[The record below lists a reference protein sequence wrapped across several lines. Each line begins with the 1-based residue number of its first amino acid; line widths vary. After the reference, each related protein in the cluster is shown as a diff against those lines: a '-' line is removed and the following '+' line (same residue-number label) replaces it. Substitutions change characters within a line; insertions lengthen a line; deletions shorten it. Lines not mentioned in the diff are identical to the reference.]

1 MTGNKIN
8 SNPSFDTDA
17 DTIIE
22 KEEVIEP
29 VEDDTEETTPEVEN
43 ENEDSPEDPS
53 DGKNEPLEPNE
64 DDEKKRALAGLL
76 NEEEKLRKDESDLDI
91 EIAKVKERIKGRR
104 SNRREK
110 REIIEKVQKVIP
122 IDDEVDDLSDIDETT
137 LGILERF
144 TKAKGLVPKAELEAM
159 EHQKTHKSAEENF
172 YATHKEYLPEND
184 TNDELYNALKE
195 ELALYVRPTDP
206 KLIAKLFEKA
216 HMQVAFRFPNRF
228 TQKSNPAADAA
239 RAQKK
244 AVATIGGGQS
254 SGASSKKAAPKTAL
268 SDKQIQI
275 MREGGW
281 TDEEINNL

>member
-1 MTGNKIN
+1 MTGNNKIN
-8 SNPSFDTDA
+8 SNPSFESDE

-22 KEEVIEP
+22 KEIIEAE
-29 VEDDTEETTPEVEN
+29 EDDTEETTPEVEN

-53 DGKNEPLEPNE
+53 DGKNEPQETNE

-91 EIAKVKERIKGRR
+91 EIAKVKDRIKGRR

-184 TNDELYNALKE
+184 TTDELYNALKE

-216 HMQVAFRFPNRF
+216 HSQVAIRYPNRF

-254 SGASSKKAAPKTAL
+254 
-268 SDKQIQI
+268 
-275 MREGGW
+275 GGGP
-281 TDEEINNL
+281 